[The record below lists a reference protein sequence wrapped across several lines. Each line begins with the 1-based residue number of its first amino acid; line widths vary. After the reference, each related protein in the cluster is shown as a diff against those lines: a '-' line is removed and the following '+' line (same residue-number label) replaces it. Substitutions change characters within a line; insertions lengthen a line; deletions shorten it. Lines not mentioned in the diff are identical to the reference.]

1 MNMMQEAPR
10 FKAAFSSSPDWSK
23 ACAEILNGLGDL
35 PPEANLGCIYVTDI
49 FADDLSSILTFLKTK
64 TGLDNWTGTVG
75 IGIGANAANQLGRFS
90 AVELYDEPGV
100 SVMISSFPSGSFQ
113 VFESGQM
120 ETDEGIKLAVTGEG
134 VEKWL
139 ETNTPYL
146 GLIHGDPRHYDLPL
160 QISSLSAGLETYL
173 VGGLSSSRGELPQ
186 IANHITDCPLSGVFF
201 NDSIPAI
208 TGLTQGCTPIG
219 PKRVITSADEQKI
232 YTIDGRSALDVL
244 KEDIGELLSRD
255 LSKIGGYIFVGFSVE
270 GSDSNDYLVR
280 NLMSIDT
287 SDGSL
292 NITEEVS
299 VGQPIFFCRR
309 DNEAARKDLN
319 RLLDDM
325 RARLPRAPKAGLYY
339 SCLGRGQALFGPNS
353 EELNILRQEF
363 GDMPMV
369 GFYANGEVS
378 HDRLYGYTGVLTLFY

>member
-35 PPEANLGCIYVTDI
+35 PPEANLGCIYVTDV

-173 VGGLSSSRGELPQ
+173 VGGLTSSRGELPQ

-201 NDSIPAI
+201 NDSIPAV

-219 PKRVITSADEQKI
+219 PKRTITSADEQQI
-232 YTIDGRSALDVL
+232 YTIDGRPALDVL

-255 LSKIGGYIFVGFSVE
+255 LSKIGGYIFVGFPVE
-270 GSDSNDYLVR
+270 GSDSDDYLVR

-292 NITEEVS
+292 NITEEVMA
-299 VGQPIFFCRR
+299 GQPVFFCRR

-325 RARLPRAPKAGLYY
+325 RARLPRSPKAGLYY

-363 GDMPMV
+363 GDMPLV
-369 GFYANGEVS
+369 GFYANGEIS

>member
-1 MNMMQEAPR
+1 MNTVRADPR
-10 FKAAFSSSPDWSK
+10 FKAAFSSSPDWAK
-23 ACAEILNGLGDL
+23 ACAEILNGMGDL
-35 PPEANLGCIYVTDI
+35 PAQANLGFIYATDV

-64 TGLDNWTGTVG
+64 TGLENWTGTVG

-90 AVELYDEPGV
+90 AVELYDEPGLC
-100 SVMISSFPSGSFQ
+100 VMIGSFPSGTFQ
-113 VFESGQM
+113 VFESGQAEM
-120 ETDEGIKLAVTGEG
+120 DEGIKLVVTGEG
-134 VEKWL
+134 VESWL
-139 ETNTPYL
+139 EQNSAYL

-173 VGGLSSSRGELPQ
+173 VGGLASSRGELPQ
-186 IANHITDCPLSGVFF
+186 IANHVTDCPLSGVFF

-208 TGLTQGCTPIG
+208 TGLTQGCTPIS
-219 PKRVITSADEQKI
+219 PKRMITSADEQKI
-232 YTIDGRSALDVL
+232 YTIDGRPALDVL

-255 LSKIGGYIFVGFSVE
+255 LSKIGGYIFVGFPVE
-270 GSDSNDYLVR
+270 GSDSDDYLVR

-292 NITEEVS
+292 NITEEVMA
-299 VGQPIFFCRR
+299 GQPIFFCRR

-319 RLLDDM
+319 RLLDDI
-325 RARLPRAPKAGLYY
+325 RARLPRPPKAGLYY
-339 SCLGRGQALFGPNS
+339 SCLGRGQVLFGPNS
-353 EELNILRQEF
+353 EELNVLRQEF
-363 GDMPMV
+363 GDMPLV

>member
-1 MNMMQEAPR
+1 MLQADPK

-35 PPEANLGCIYVTDI
+35 PSEANLGFIYATDV
-49 FADDLSSILTFLKTK
+49 FADNLSSILTFLKTK
-64 TGLDNWTGTVG
+64 TGLENWTGT
-75 IGIGANAANQLGRFS
+75 IGIGVGTNAANQLGRFS
-90 AVELYDEPGV
+90 AIELYDEPGL
-100 SVMISSFPSGSFQ
+100 SVMIGSFPSGTFQ

-120 ETDEGIKLAVTGEG
+120 ETEEGVKLVVTGEG
-134 VEKWL
+134 VESWL
-139 ETNTPYL
+139 EKNQAYL

-160 QISSLSAGLETYL
+160 QISSLSAGLEVYL
-173 VGGLSSSRGELPQ
+173 VGGLTSSRGELPQ

-201 NDSIPAI
+201 NDSVPAI

-219 PKRVITSADEQKI
+219 PKRTITSADDQQI
-232 YTIDGRSALDVL
+232 YTIDGRPALDVL

-255 LSKIGGYIFVGFSVE
+255 LSKIGGYIFVGFPVE
-270 GSDSNDYLVR
+270 GSDGDDYLVR
-280 NLMSIDT
+280 NLMSIDI

-292 NITEEVS
+292 NITEEVEA
-299 VGQPIFFCRR
+299 GQPIFFCRR

-319 RLLDDM
+319 RLLDDI
-325 RARLPRAPKAGLYY
+325 RARLPRPPKAGLYY

-363 GDMPMV
+363 GDMPLV

>member
-1 MNMMQEAPR
+1 MIQDVPR

-35 PPEANLGCIYVTDI
+35 PPEANLGCIYVTDV

-100 SVMISSFPSGSFQ
+100 SVMIGSFPSGSFQ

-139 ETNTPYL
+139 ETNDPYL

-173 VGGLSSSRGELPQ
+173 VGGLTSSRGELPQ
-186 IANHITDCPLSGVFF
+186 IANHVTDCPLSGVFF
-201 NDSIPAI
+201 NNSIHAI

-219 PKRVITSADEQKI
+219 PKRTITSADEQQI
-232 YTIDGRSALDVL
+232 YTIDGRPALDIL

-255 LSKIGGYIFVGFSVE
+255 LSKIGGYIFVGFPVE
-270 GSDSNDYLVR
+270 GSDSDDYLVR

-292 NITEEVS
+292 NITEEVMT
-299 VGQPIFFCRR
+299 GQPIFFCRR

-325 RARLPRAPKAGLYY
+325 RARLPRSPKAGLYY

-363 GDMPMV
+363 GDMPLV